1 MYYKKLSPVKAISY
15 LHKKIL
21 AHNILNKKG
30 STLSQNESI
39 EPLIILFVV
48 RHKAFMNKT
57 YDES

>member
-1 MYYKKLSPVKAISY
+1 M
-15 LHKKIL
+15 LHKKKL
-21 AHNILNKKG
+21 VHNILNKKG

-57 YDES
+57 YDEA